1 MGALS
6 STGSSFGSAAAS
18 TRLDQHPTNGSQAA
32 FIDDVLKQQAL
43 AEEEAVLNQYKVVE
57 LIILTSCCVLFILK
71 FDTFCTDKGTIA
83 HKLGCVGYKSIP
95 QFRTTT

>member
-1 MGALS
+1 MLNVKSAQKNVANGMGALS

-43 AEEEAVLNQYKVVE
+43 AEEEAVLNQYKVNFYIECV
-57 LIILTSCCVLFILK
+57 ILC
-71 FDTFCTDKGTIA
+71 FCFKGSNVKYVT
-83 HKLGCVGYKSIP
+83 
-95 QFRTTT
+95 